1 MTWKKIISVSLCSLA
16 FATNSLFVSAPTTAQ
31 AESVA
36 CTDGGNRYGSHLCWE
51 SELTKPEAERLLL
64 VIKNKGGIVGDFS
77 GNKPLFA
84 SGPYDDRLFY
94 INAKKTVESGGFQG
108 VQRCSLKIS
117 LDFSPTKDV
126 DLRGEKLYE
135 TDLEL
140 GLDSSAFF
148 NDPCKSE
155 AFGTGKSTTADL
167 NKKSLIL
174 GKKLEL
180 SGIFDRFFNT
190 SGRQEEESKIKS
202 EIVRYAKSLPT
213 ITVSTTGPAMKS
225 VFQTLAGLGL
235 SESVSQTDGKIV
247 ASFSNTSPAKP
258 VFPSDL
264 SLVFSESASGGPVTI
279 STECDGE
286 NCGPME
292 FRNRTVELSREL
304 LVGEK
309 VDTRLFTFSYLDNLA
324 FQKNK

>member
-1 MTWKKIISVSLCSLA
+1 MTWKKVVSVSLCSLA
-16 FATNSLFVSAPTTAQ
+16 FMTSSFFVAATKPAQ
-31 AESVA
+31 AESVNCA
-36 CTDGGNRYGSHLCWE
+36 DSASNLCWK
-51 SELTKPEAERLLL
+51 SKLTKSEDERLLS
-64 VIKNKGGIVGDFS
+64 VIKNKYGGIVGDFS
-77 GNKPLFA
+77 GHKPLFA

-108 VQRCSLKIS
+108 LQRCSLKIS
-117 LDFSPTKDV
+117 IDFSPTKDV

-140 GLDSSAFF
+140 GLNSSGAFGLF
-148 NDPCKSE
+148 NDPCKSDV
-155 AFGTGKSTTADL
+155 FGAEKSTTADL
-167 NKKSLIL
+167 NRKNIIL

-180 SGIFDRFFNT
+180 SGVFNRFFNT
-190 SGRQEEESKIKS
+190 SGRQEDETKIKS

-213 ITVSTTGPAMKS
+213 VTVSTTGPAMKS
-225 VFQTLAGLGL
+225 VFKTLAGLGL

-247 ASFSNTSPAKP
+247 ASFSDTSPAKP

-264 SLVFSESASGGPVTI
+264 SLVFSESASEGPVTI
-279 STECDGE
+279 STECGGE